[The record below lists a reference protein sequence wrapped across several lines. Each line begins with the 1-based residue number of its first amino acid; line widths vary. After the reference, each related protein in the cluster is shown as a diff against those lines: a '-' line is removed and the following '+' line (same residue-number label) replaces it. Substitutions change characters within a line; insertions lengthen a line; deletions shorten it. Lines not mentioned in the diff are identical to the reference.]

1 MGEFP
6 HQTMEEE
13 TTWLR
18 KEGLLESAQYV
29 QQASLPD
36 DAVLWQIR
44 RIPQAVR
51 DADEGRREKV
61 SASPKVHTQGCKW
74 RCHHWTR
81 FTDNNGV

>member
-1 MGEFP
+1 M
-6 HQTMEEE
+6 
-13 TTWLR
+13 
-18 KEGLLESAQYV
+18 
-29 QQASLPD
+29 PD

-51 DADEGRREKV
+51 DADEGQREKV